1 MSTQVLRSNIQWWE
15 SRRLIFN
22 LAVGVVGSYAIYE
35 GMSGKDYN
43 WSVYDTLGVLWWG
56 IGANIFYSLGL
67 LVEIFDW
74 YYFKNKLGLR
84 NLRLFLFISGLVLS
98 CMWTF
103 WSTLIYFS

>member
-1 MSTQVLRSNIQWWE
+1 MSTEVLRSNIQWWE

-22 LAVGVVGSYAIYE
+22 LTVGLVGSYAIYE

-67 LVEIFDW
+67 LMEIFDW
-74 YYFKNKLGLR
+74 YYFKNKLRLR

-98 CMWTF
+98 FIWTF